1 MLEQINML
9 REKLEEE
16 VVNNAPYEQILA
28 TSRKIDA
35 LILEYYNSLPES
47 VSFKLTLVK

>member
-1 MLEQINML
+1 MLEEINML

-16 VVNNAPYEQILA
+16 VVSNAPYEEILA

-47 VSFKLTLVK
+47 VSLKLTLVK